1 LRAAVVPAPSYSAD
15 LGQGRVVSRAYP
27 GPIGRLRPGGG
38 LRGLKRE
45 ESGNSGGRATPLRSG
60 TPSSLAHRL
69 RAAAAVDLT
78 GNGDGLTDDHNSI
91 TPLEPKVEGME
102 VWDNDGGSDGPE
114 GEEEVDSDFFAPAW
128 MAMLS
133 SLGVAMP
140 SAEEWADEL
149 ASRYDDDAS
158 RSVIRLPR
166 SVLADRAPA
175 WQFNAHFLL
184 SPPVV
189 LRERIPGPLF
199 VLVQS
204 SFVLSGSS
212 RPYAR
217 LRLKDPFGTLD
228 ATVHSSCLRLWG
240 PALLRPHTAL
250 QLRDVVIFHAA
261 PSVPSSASVDGG
273 GGVDVHPRPSVS
285 DGSRM
290 LILGPGSVV
299 GLWDAREHE
308 EREKQAQRE
317 AATAAAAFAEEDDNE
332 EHNPMQQSQQQ
343 LPPQQFMEHP

>member
-1 LRAAVVPAPSYSAD
+1 
-15 LGQGRVVSRAYP
+15 
-27 GPIGRLRPGGG
+27 

-91 TPLEPKVEGME
+91 TPLAPKVEGMD

-114 GEEEVDSDFFAPAW
+114 GEEEVDADFFSPAW
-128 MAMLS
+128 VAMLS

-149 ASRYDDDAS
+149 AARYDDDAS

-184 SPPVV
+184 SPPIV
-189 LRERIPGPLF
+189 LRERIPGPLL

-261 PSVPSSASVDGG
+261 PSAPSSAASVDGVIG
-273 GGVDVHPRPSVS
+273 LHPRPSVS

-290 LILGPGSVV
+290 LILGPGSIV

-317 AATAAAAFAEEDDNE
+317 AATAAAFAEENDNE

-343 LPPQQFMEHP
+343 QHEQQFVEQHP